1 MRREALHNPGMTIG
15 WTLHGAGLLSVIGG
29 VVLFYGLFFAPLEY
43 LRSRNTVRARELET
57 TLRELPGER
66 AANERLRGQLKQLES
81 SAEKLRA
88 RIPDQP
94 LEAEFFDD
102 LTELAQRA
110 DLRISDY
117 RRGETSRSERLS
129 KMNVHL
135 VGNSSYEG
143 ICRFVDGL
151 YSLARLV
158 QIEDLEIRAEGAS
171 DDYPITMTL
180 LLFYQP
186 TLGTVGDGGNG

>member
-43 LRSRNTVRARELET
+43 LRSRNTIRARELET

-88 RIPDQP
+88 R
-94 LEAEFFDD
+94 
-102 LTELAQRA
+102 
-110 DLRISDY
+110 
-117 RRGETSRSERLS
+117 
-129 KMNVHL
+129 
-135 VGNSSYEG
+135 
-143 ICRFVDGL
+143 
-151 YSLARLV
+151 
-158 QIEDLEIRAEGAS
+158 
-171 DDYPITMTL
+171 
-180 LLFYQP
+180 
-186 TLGTVGDGGNG
+186 